1 MSIHPTRLMLA
12 FSLLGISAAASAA
25 EYGTVVSATP
35 ITAAVPIPMQECR
48 DQPVVFQ
55 RPTSG
60 AGALIGGIAGAA
72 IGNSVGAG
80 AGRALA
86 TGIGL
91 MAGSAIGN
99 QVEANGTP
107 PVSSTVR
114 ECRNATRYENRTIG
128 YDVVYE
134 YQSVRRHTRTAND
147 PGDRIALNVNVAPV
161 ESAPPQAAYVPQQP
175 EGYAPP
181 AQATYVPPPVYYAP
195 QSPVVVAAPYVYG
208 PRFAPNP
215 WPVVSIGVGYG
226 WGWHGGHRR

>member
-1 MSIHPTRLMLA
+1 MSIRPTRLMLA
-12 FSLLGISAAASAA
+12 FGLLGATVAASAA
-25 EYGTVVSATP
+25 EYGTVISATP
-35 ITAAVPIPMQECR
+35 VTAAVPIPQQECS
-48 DQPVVFQ
+48 DQPVVYQ
-55 RPTSG
+55 RPTTG

-91 MAGSAIGN
+91 MAGSTIGN

-107 PVSSTVR
+107 PVESTVR
-114 ECRNATRYENRTIG
+114 QCRTVTRYENRTIG

-134 YQSVRRHTRTAND
+134 YQGVRRRTQTATD

-161 ESAPPQAAYVPQQP
+161 DAPPAQAAY
-175 EGYAPP
+175 APAP
-181 AQATYVPPPVYYAP
+181 QATYVPPPVYYAP
-195 QSPVVVAAPYVYG
+195 QPPVVYAAPYYYG
-208 PRFAPNP
+208 PRYAVNP

-226 WGWHGGHRR
+226 WGWRGGHHH